1 MLFAFDHFANGIAYF
16 GQLFGAG
23 GISLVSNTALY
34 ALTSNLPLFAVLVI
48 ASMPIGRDLYR
59 KAAARLSSG
68 TLTLL
73 DGVLM
78 AAGFIL
84 CIAWLVTSTYNPFLY
99 FRF

>member
-1 MLFAFDHFANGIAYF
+1 MLFAFDNFSKGIAYF

-23 GISLVSNTALY
+23 SIALVSDTALY
-34 ALTSNLPLFAVLVI
+34 ALISNLPLLVILVI
-48 ASMPIGRDLYR
+48 ASLPVGRNLYH
-59 KAAARLSSG
+59 KAAAKLSSG
-68 TLTLL
+68 TLTLV